1 MVGCYMDGLTW
12 PEAERA
18 LREYPVVV
26 LPIGARTK
34 EHGLHQQLNNDWLMA
49 EYLARR
55 VAERSRVLILPTLQ
69 YGYYPAFLEYPGS
82 VSVSLETMR
91 ETVVEICQSHA
102 RPGGVPAPGVC
113 ARPCS
118 CAGQNPG

>member
-1 MVGCYMDGLTW
+1 MLGCCIDALTW

-34 EHGLHQQLNNDWLMA
+34 EHGLHLQLNNDWLMA
-49 EYLARR
+49 EYLTRR

-69 YGYYPAFLEYPGS
+69 YGFYPAFLEYPGS
-82 VSVSLETMR
+82 RPER
-91 ETVVEICQSHA
+91 CA
-102 RPGGVPAPGVC
+102 RPGRL
-113 ARPCS
+113 RPPVLMCWS
-118 CAGQNPG
+118 KPRLGAH